1 MVKLIHNGAWTRA
14 GRTAVEGATITVL
27 NVGNNPHMYRREFDS
42 PRDFHGCRGINSRR
56 GFVGHRKFDRG
67 FDSCREF
74 DLRREFDSPREFD
87 GCSGLDSPR
96 EFDRRRGFDSCRE
109 VDLRRGFDSPR
120 DFHGYRVID
129 SCREFVGHRE
139 LEGHQELEGGELEE
153 LETHHRCHHGCR
165 HCYNPD
171 KAGST
176 EQRERGRQ
184 ERVR

>member
-14 GRTAVEGATITVL
+14 GHTTVEGVTIAVL
-27 NVGNNPHMYRREFDS
+27 TVGNDPHMYRREFD
-42 PRDFHGCRGINSRR
+42 RR
-56 GFVGHRKFDRG
+56 QSFVGHRKFDRG

-74 DLRREFDSPREFD
+74 DLRREFDSPRDFD

-96 EFDRRRGFDSCRE
+96 DFDRRRGFDSCRE

-120 DFHGYRVID
+120 DFHGYTGTD

-153 LETHHRCHHGCR
+153 LETHRRCHHGC
-165 HCYNPD
+165 CYNPD
-171 KAGST
+171 EAGST

-184 ERVR
+184 ARVR